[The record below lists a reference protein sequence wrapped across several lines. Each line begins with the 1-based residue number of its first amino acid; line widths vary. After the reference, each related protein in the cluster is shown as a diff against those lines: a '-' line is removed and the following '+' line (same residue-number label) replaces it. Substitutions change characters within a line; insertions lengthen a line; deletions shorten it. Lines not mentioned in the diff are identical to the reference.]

1 MCMCAWVLLVVVV
14 FVVHVSEVS
23 CSTIDDE
30 ARMSV
35 SSTSGIIFS
44 LLLFIRMSILSVNIV
59 CRISNHLLMRVFVTI
74 HVVFARIWMQHI

>member
-1 MCMCAWVLLVVVV
+1 MCAWVLLVVVV